1 MLVDKQKMNLR
12 GKAEAKES
20 EGKAKISG
28 LISHKGKKDIG
39 TMELDVAEDSQ
50 DSDEIEIEAKSV
62 KEEKRT

>member
-50 DSDEIEIEAKSV
+50 DSDEIEIEAKSD
-62 KEEKRT
+62 KEEKST